1 MTIMR
6 ISLPRFLPALMLLGA
21 LPVRSAPLPG
31 DTGASGGPLLSIGFA
46 LGLFVG
52 MLALMEWGRRLGS
65 RQLLRDLE
73 GSRAGLGAVEG
84 ALFALLGLLIA
95 FTFSGAAARFDAR
108 RHLIVQEANHVGTA
122 WLRLDVLPAGTQ
134 PGLRDLLRQ
143 YVDSRLAAYRKLAD
157 LPAAAAEFDRSV
169 ELQSRIW
176 KQAVAACEGPEGQ
189 RAMML
194 VLPALN
200 AMFDI
205 VTDRT
210 TALRTHPPVIVFL
223 LLGALA
229 LASAL
234 VAGFGM
240 AGGKRRSWVHVLGY
254 PLVMAG
260 CVYVIM
266 DLEFP
271 RLGLIRIDAADQLLV
286 DVRQAMD

>member
-1 MTIMR
+1 MTISR
-6 ISLPRFLPALMLLGA
+6 ISLPGFLPILMVLGT
-21 LPVRSAPLPG
+21 LPLVAAPLPG
-31 DTGASGGPLLSIGFA
+31 GTGGAGGPLVSLGFA
-46 LGLFVG
+46 GGLFVG
-52 MLALMEWGRRLGS
+52 MLALMEWGRRLGT
-65 RQLLRDLE
+65 RRLLRDLE
-73 GSRAGLGAVEG
+73 GARAGLGAVEG

-95 FTFSGAAARFDAR
+95 FTFSGAAARFDGR

-122 WLRLDVLPAGTQ
+122 WLRLDVLPAAAQ
-134 PGLRDLLRQ
+134 PGLRDLLRE

-157 LPAAAAEFDRSV
+157 FPAATAELDRSV

-176 KQAVAACEGPEGQ
+176 KQAVAACETPEGQ
-189 RAMML
+189 RALML

-210 TALRTHPPVIVFL
+210 TALQTHPPVIVFL
-223 LLGALA
+223 MLGALA

-240 AGGKRRSWVHVLGY
+240 AGGKRRSWVHFLGY

-271 RLGLIRIDAADQLLV
+271 RLGLIRIDGADQLLV